1 MYMHTYIHIYTYFM
15 SKIHYISTPVR
26 SFLSIHWHITKT
38 KESGKKLLCFWYYVC
53 FFLTLKFQIPQIYN
67 YIIIISS

>member
-38 KESGKKLLCFWYYVC
+38 KESGKKLVFLVLCMF